1 MAETKTEHYNELMNN
16 ILLSIIFVYSKKYLQ
31 ILNQRLL
38 WKNVGQIKELNPQ
51 TYNSLYY

>member
-1 MAETKTEHYNELMNN
+1 MNKLTSYMAETKTEHYNELMNN

-38 WKNVGQIKELNPQ
+38 
-51 TYNSLYY
+51 